1 MEVTFVWEIPD
12 NLNGEIRFDFEL
24 VPQPGLILELNKTHD
39 ITIGGGDG
47 QNDWYPENEPLRTGG
62 AELDINVDAIFK
74 GNLVER
80 QVSIEFDGSMSQWI
94 RWGLDNI
101 GNNNSAAA
109 IIPTLP

>member
-1 MEVTFVWEIPD
+1 M
-12 NLNGEIRFDFEL
+12 

-62 AELDINVDAIFK
+62 AELEINVDAIFK

-101 GNNNSAAA
+101 GNNTLDSNSWWKNLNEYSNS
-109 IIPTLP
+109 IKKN